1 MQLVSI
7 ILPYYKKLA
16 YIHKTLDSIR
26 KQTYKNYELVII
38 YDDTDLNDLYTL
50 QEITKNDPKIKIIKN
65 INNLGAGH
73 SRNLGIEK
81 AKGEFVAFID
91 ADDEWDSEKN
101 NKQISFMNDNNYDF
115 SFTDYRKK
123 IYNKIIEV
131 KYKKKFVEH
140 GDLLKSCV
148 IGLSTV
154 MVRKKIID
162 VDLFPSLKTQED
174 FVAWLKITKKNHKA
188 YNLDTTLVTWNYDE
202 NSLSSNFSQKLY
214 DAYQVYRKYQ
224 KFSVIKSF
232 YSVIILSFNS
242 IKRKF

>member
-91 ADDEWDSEKN
+91 ADDEWDSEKI
-101 NKQISFMNDNNYDF
+101 NKQINFMNKNNYNF
-115 SFTDYRKK
+115 SFSNYRN
-123 IYNKIIEV
+123 IHYAVFNLINLSASDKII
-131 KYKKKFVEH
+131 F
-140 GDLLKSCV
+140 
-148 IGLSTV
+148 
-154 MVRKKIID
+154 
-162 VDLFPSLKTQED
+162 F
-174 FVAWLKITKKNHKA
+174 
-188 YNLDTTLVTWNYDE
+188 
-202 NSLSSNFSQKLY
+202 LSSF
-214 DAYQVYRKYQ
+214 
-224 KFSVIKSF
+224 
-232 YSVIILSFNS
+232 ILSNT
-242 IKRKF
+242 